1 VVSDRPGGTSTG
13 DALAASRWGS
23 GPTSAAPL
31 AEPNGSPAGSPDGS
45 RGLMRLRVRA
55 MVAFGIVSLVLAGS
69 LALVTYSLVRSS
81 IVTDREDAAV
91 RQA

>member
-1 VVSDRPGGTSTG
+1 
-13 DALAASRWGS
+13 
-23 GPTSAAPL
+23 
-31 AEPNGSPAGSPDGS
+31 
-45 RGLMRLRVRA
+45 